1 MTIFTVK
8 WAKHK
13 RQDVTVLDK
22 DTQEWTHIDKALP
35 VDQNVL
41 TIEEEKVERYQD
53 FALEN

>member
-53 FALEN
+53 FVLEN